1 MSLTLK
7 ERKESGFM
15 FNFIS
20 IIVGVAAWVFG
31 CLAVASKTSRAAHGL
46 SVASFTACVGA
57 LISQFLEIG
66 RRAALYD
73 YTAIEDTIRGVI
85 IAAVVLTVIT
95 VVLNVL
101 AFVRRK

>member
-1 MSLTLK
+1 
-7 ERKESGFM
+7 M

-20 IIVGVAAWVFG
+20 IIAGIAAWVLG

-46 SVASFTACVGA
+46 SVASFTSCVGA

-66 RRAALYD
+66 RRATLYD

-85 IAAVVLTVIT
+85 IAAVVLTVVT
-95 VVLNVL
+95 VALNMM
-101 AFVRRK
+101 AFVKNK

>member
-1 MSLTLK
+1 
-7 ERKESGFM
+7 M
-15 FNFIS
+15 FNIVS
-20 IIVGVAAWVFG
+20 IIVGVVAWVFG
-31 CLAVASKTSRAAHGL
+31 CMAVLCKTNRTSHGL
-46 SVASFTACVGA
+46 SVASFTSCVVA

-85 IAAVVLTVIT
+85 IAAIVLTVIT

-101 AFVRRK
+101 AFIRNR